1 MKKLALS
8 DEILLTVQQPARY
21 IGGEVN
27 CVMKNPSLV
36 DIRFAMCFPDVYE
49 IGMSHLGIQILYSM
63 FNSREDIYCERVYS
77 PWMDLDPIMR
87 EKNIPLF
94 TLETQEPVN
103 GGTVTREMLAQEL
116 QQEIAGKA
124 EQSAVQASLSAL
136 SGSLTDSMQSTVE
149 AMNAAD
155 AETNARVDQLFVFG
169 TYEGD
174 GETSQF
180 ISLGFTPRAVL
191 ICRTDGAFSQANL
204 IYGGLATAASPAK
217 TVEIAKNGFNV
228 LSSSSLYNGN
238 NPMYTFKYIA
248 LR

>member
-1 MKKLALS
+1 MFDNQISRFEKRIADLPDQPTLAPDALKAWFDS
-8 DEILLTVQQPARY
+8 APEQLRQALNRVCADGKTLEERM
-21 IGGEVN
+21 E
-27 CVMKNPSLV
+27 SLV
-36 DIRFAMCFPDVYE
+36 
-49 IGMSHLGIQILYSM
+49 IGAY
-63 FNSREDIYCERVYS
+63 
-77 PWMDLDPIMR
+77 
-87 EKNIPLF
+87 
-94 TLETQEPVN
+94 

-116 QQEIAGKA
+116 QQ
-124 EQSAVQASLSAL
+124 
-136 SGSLTDSMQSTVE
+136 

-217 TVEIAKNGFNV
+217 TVEIAENGFNV

>member
-1 MKKLALS
+1 
-8 DEILLTVQQPARY
+8 
-21 IGGEVN
+21 
-27 CVMKNPSLV
+27 
-36 DIRFAMCFPDVYE
+36 
-49 IGMSHLGIQILYSM
+49 
-63 FNSREDIYCERVYS
+63 
-77 PWMDLDPIMR
+77 
-87 EKNIPLF
+87 
-94 TLETQEPVN
+94 
-103 GGTVTREMLAQEL
+103 
-116 QQEIAGKA
+116 
-124 EQSAVQASLSAL
+124 
-136 SGSLTDSMQSTVE
+136 
-149 AMNAAD
+149 MNAAD

-217 TVEIAKNGFNV
+217 TVEIAENGFNV

>member
-1 MKKLALS
+1 MFDHQISRFEKRIADLPDQPTLAPDALKAWFDS
-8 DEILLTVQQPARY
+8 APEQLRQALNRVCADGKTLEERM
-21 IGGEVN
+21 E
-27 CVMKNPSLV
+27 SLV
-36 DIRFAMCFPDVYE
+36 
-49 IGMSHLGIQILYSM
+49 IGAY
-63 FNSREDIYCERVYS
+63 
-77 PWMDLDPIMR
+77 
-87 EKNIPLF
+87 
-94 TLETQEPVN
+94 

-116 QQEIAGKA
+116 QQELAGKA

-191 ICRTDGAFSQANL
+191 ICRTDGAQANL

>member
-1 MKKLALS
+1 MCDHQISRFEKRIADLPDQPTLAPDALKAWFDS
-8 DEILLTVQQPARY
+8 APEQLRQALNRVCADGKPLEERM
-21 IGGEVN
+21 E
-27 CVMKNPSLV
+27 SLV
-36 DIRFAMCFPDVYE
+36 
-49 IGMSHLGIQILYSM
+49 IGAY
-63 FNSREDIYCERVYS
+63 
-77 PWMDLDPIMR
+77 
-87 EKNIPLF
+87 
-94 TLETQEPVN
+94 

-136 SGSLTDSMQSTVE
+136 SGSFTDSMQSTVE

-204 IYGGLATAASPAK
+204 SYGGLATAASPAK
-217 TVEIAKNGFNV
+217 TVEIAENGFNV

>member
-1 MKKLALS
+1 
-8 DEILLTVQQPARY
+8 
-21 IGGEVN
+21 
-27 CVMKNPSLV
+27 
-36 DIRFAMCFPDVYE
+36 
-49 IGMSHLGIQILYSM
+49 
-63 FNSREDIYCERVYS
+63 
-77 PWMDLDPIMR
+77 
-87 EKNIPLF
+87 
-94 TLETQEPVN
+94 
-103 GGTVTREMLAQEL
+103 
-116 QQEIAGKA
+116 
-124 EQSAVQASLSAL
+124 
-136 SGSLTDSMQSTVE
+136 
-149 AMNAAD
+149 MNAAD

-204 IYGGLATAASPAK
+204 IYGGPATAAK

>member
-1 MKKLALS
+1 MENVLRLQS
-8 DEILLTVQQPARY
+8 DGIDAR
-21 IGGEVN
+21 
-27 CVMKNPSLV
+27 
-36 DIRFAMCFPDVYE
+36 AA
-49 IGMSHLGIQILYSM
+49 SH
-63 FNSREDIYCERVYS
+63 
-77 PWMDLDPIMR
+77 
-87 EKNIPLF
+87 
-94 TLETQEPVN
+94 

-116 QQEIAGKA
+116 QQELAGKA

-191 ICRTDGAFSQANL
+191 ICRTDGAFSQGNS
-204 IYGGLATAASPAK
+204 IFGGLATAASPGKMAA
-217 TVEIAKNGFNV
+217 IAEGGFDALNTT
-228 LSSSSLYNGN
+228 SLYNGN

>member
-1 MKKLALS
+1 M
-8 DEILLTVQQPARY
+8 E
-21 IGGEVN
+21 
-27 CVMKNPSLV
+27 SLV
-36 DIRFAMCFPDVYE
+36 
-49 IGMSHLGIQILYSM
+49 IGAY
-63 FNSREDIYCERVYS
+63 
-77 PWMDLDPIMR
+77 
-87 EKNIPLF
+87 
-94 TLETQEPVN
+94 

-136 SGSLTDSMQSTVE
+136 SGSFTDSMQSTVE

-180 ISLGFTPRAVL
+180 ISLGFTPRA
-191 ICRTDGAFSQANL
+191 CSQANL

-217 TVEIAKNGFNV
+217 TVEIAENGFNV

>member
-1 MKKLALS
+1 M
-8 DEILLTVQQPARY
+8 
-21 IGGEVN
+21 
-27 CVMKNPSLV
+27 
-36 DIRFAMCFPDVYE
+36 
-49 IGMSHLGIQILYSM
+49 
-63 FNSREDIYCERVYS
+63 
-77 PWMDLDPIMR
+77 
-87 EKNIPLF
+87 
-94 TLETQEPVN
+94 
-103 GGTVTREMLAQEL
+103 
-116 QQEIAGKA
+116 
-124 EQSAVQASLSAL
+124 QASLSAL
-136 SGSLTDSMQSTVE
+136 SGSFTDSMQSTVE

-191 ICRTDGAFSQANL
+191 ICRTDGAFSQAGPYESVCILQNKARFRRFL
-204 IYGGLATAASPAK
+204 T
-217 TVEIAKNGFNV
+217 ENGFNV

>member
-1 MKKLALS
+1 MQSATSFFNRALFRKNLQRFWPLWFGYVLIWLLLLPLPLLNELADYHGVPTVADAS
-8 DEILLTVQQPARY
+8 YYLLQ
-21 IGGEVN
+21 IG
-27 CVMKNPSLV
+27 
-36 DIRFAMCFPDVYE
+36 AY
-49 IGMSHLGIQILYSM
+49 
-63 FNSREDIYCERVYS
+63 
-77 PWMDLDPIMR
+77 
-87 EKNIPLF
+87 
-94 TLETQEPVN
+94 

-136 SGSLTDSMQSTVE
+136 SGSFTDIMQSTVE

-217 TVEIAKNGFNV
+217 TVEIAENGFNV

>member
-1 MKKLALS
+1 MFDHQISRFEKRIADLPDQPTLA
-8 DEILLTVQQPARY
+8 
-21 IGGEVN
+21 
-27 CVMKNPSLV
+27 
-36 DIRFAMCFPDVYE
+36 PDALKAWFDSAPE
-49 IGMSHLGIQILYSM
+49 QLRQAL
-63 FNSREDIYCERVYS
+63 NRVCA
-77 PWMDLDPIMR
+77 DG
-87 EKNIPLF
+87 K
-94 TLETQEPVN
+94 TLEERMELLVIGAY

-124 EQSAVQASLSAL
+124 EQSAVQASLSAWHEAA
-136 SGSLTDSMQSTVE
+136 STGSFTDSMQSTVE

-217 TVEIAKNGFNV
+217 TVEIAENGFNV

>member
-1 MKKLALS
+1 MFDHQISRFEKRIADLPDQPTLAPDALKAWFDS
-8 DEILLTVQQPARY
+8 APEQLRQALNRVCADGKTLEERM
-21 IGGEVN
+21 E
-27 CVMKNPSLV
+27 SLV
-36 DIRFAMCFPDVYE
+36 
-49 IGMSHLGIQILYSM
+49 IGAY
-63 FNSREDIYCERVYS
+63 
-77 PWMDLDPIMR
+77 
-87 EKNIPLF
+87 
-94 TLETQEPVN
+94 

-124 EQSAVQASLSAL
+124 EQSAL
-136 SGSLTDSMQSTVE
+136 SGSFTDSMQSTVE

-217 TVEIAKNGFNV
+217 TVEITENGFNV

>member
-1 MKKLALS
+1 MFDHQISRFEKRIADLPDQPTLAPDALKAWFDS
-8 DEILLTVQQPARY
+8 APEQLRQALNRVCADGKTLEERM
-21 IGGEVN
+21 E
-27 CVMKNPSLV
+27 SLV
-36 DIRFAMCFPDVYE
+36 
-49 IGMSHLGIQILYSM
+49 IGAY
-63 FNSREDIYCERVYS
+63 
-77 PWMDLDPIMR
+77 
-87 EKNIPLF
+87 
-94 TLETQEPVN
+94 

-136 SGSLTDSMQSTVE
+136 SGSFTDSMQSTVE

-204 IYGGLATAASPAK
+204 IYGGLATA
-217 TVEIAKNGFNV
+217 ENGFNV

>member
-1 MKKLALS
+1 MFDHQISRFEKRIADLPDQPTLAPDALKAWFDS
-8 DEILLTVQQPARY
+8 APEQLRQALNRVCADGKTLEERM
-21 IGGEVN
+21 E
-27 CVMKNPSLV
+27 SLV
-36 DIRFAMCFPDVYE
+36 
-49 IGMSHLGIQILYSM
+49 IGAY
-63 FNSREDIYCERVYS
+63 
-77 PWMDLDPIMR
+77 
-87 EKNIPLF
+87 
-94 TLETQEPVN
+94 

-136 SGSLTDSMQSTVE
+136 SGSFTDSMQSTVE

-174 GETSQF
+174 GEDSQF

-191 ICRTDGAFSQANL
+191 MCRSDGTFSQGNS
-204 IYGGLATAASPAK
+204 IFGGLATAASPGKMAA
-217 TVEIAKNGFNV
+217 IAEGGFDALNTT
-228 LSSSSLYNGN
+228 SLYNGN